1 MGGLDEQ
8 VEMDAVHSSAKD
20 ERRSK
25 SCNGSPVLPAAAY
38 LNSKQASKGI
48 VKTKLPSLHSDTNPD
63 DDLSQAAAVATLR
76 NAISAPNL
84 YSAGFM
90 KKNVF
95 NLKISLL

>member
-63 DDLSQAAAVATLR
+63 DDSSQSAAVATLR
-76 NAISAPNL
+76 KAISAPNL
-84 YSAGFM
+84 YSPVLV
-90 KKNVF
+90 KKKIF
-95 NLKISLL
+95 NLKSTLL